1 MSQFIKINDEI
12 QLAVDH
18 VDFLA
23 YQVGEMTE
31 EAHRLLFWLRVILS
45 VVIMVKITGYGDST
59 LFDHDTIVIAY
70 LLYSI
75 RTEEMTQPRP

>member
-45 VVIMVKITGYGDST
+45 VVYIMVKIIGYRDST
-59 LFDHDTIVIAY
+59 LLNFD
-70 LLYSI
+70 
-75 RTEEMTQPRP
+75 Q